1 MSPASFWDRSY
12 VAPKQLPA
20 LQELIRCC
28 DETLLMRV
36 ILDDHAA
43 RMEDEPP
50 TPQRRRA
57 MEKRLASTLRSMRAL
72 PMKKKTGRN
81 FLLMPE
87 ESFVLHAG
95 SLDIERRLGA
105 SLVLFDD
112 LRLLACSDEEAA
124 ARGEDFTRRSSPN
137 VPYEELPIR
146 RSYTLFPWEQ
156 TLACKTW
163 LGGPWCR
170 RERYLV
176 IASAVWEMTF
186 FGFEYE
192 RVVARQAEA
201 SGKVLLGVAS
211 SGNDSAQPPSPDSTA
226 GRARSFDLKE
236 PDRFETDFR
245 DSLAARTA
253 RLNGIA
259 RAEFRDRCID
269 ASRRMGMC

>member
-1 MSPASFWDRSY
+1 MLVDTTDGYVLQKYQTNVLIYAILVSANRASASAVPPTFARRQPIDGSGVPRCPYHACKILSAMERLVKRCCTMSPASFWDRSY

-57 MEKRLASTLRSMRAL
+57 MEKRLASTLRSMRVL
-72 PMKKKTGRN
+72 PMKKKTGRD

-112 LRLLACSDEEAA
+112 LRLLACSNEEAA
-124 ARGEDFTRRSSPN
+124 ARGEDFTRRSSDA
-137 VPYEELPIR
+137 PIR
-146 RSYTLFPWEQ
+146 SF
-156 TLACKTW
+156 
-163 LGGPWCR
+163 LGNRPLHVKRGL
-170 RERYLV
+170 ED
-176 IASAVWEMTF
+176 
-186 FGFEYE
+186 
-192 RVVARQAEA
+192 
-201 SGKVLLGVAS
+201 LG
-211 SGNDSAQPPSPDSTA
+211 
-226 GRARSFDLKE
+226 
-236 PDRFETDFR
+236 
-245 DSLAARTA
+245 AAA
-253 RLNGIA
+253 NAI
-259 RAEFRDRCID
+259 
-269 ASRRMGMC
+269 S